1 MNYPTLPYS
10 IRLQTQTDTV
20 WMIWDDTAWDTP
32 SPVTYSSDSDQVAE
46 AVKDFFTT
54 HSIGFQ
60 GYPIEDI
67 NRPAPMDIH
76 AVLTANKSDLIQ
88 DFAVIGF
95 IPEAP
100 TAPDQDIEPE
110 EDFEEDADE
119 PPVKPVLESIPQN
132 MKIRLPFILE
142 DTGETVFI
150 ETDAQEALDESNSE
164 VALYESILK
173 RMES

>member
-1 MNYPTLPYS
+1 MT
-10 IRLQTQTDTV
+10 
-20 WMIWDDTAWDTP
+20 WDDTAWDTP
-32 SPVTYSSDSDQVAE
+32 SPVTFSSDSDQAAE
-46 AVKDFFTT
+46 AIKDFFTT

-67 NRPAPMDIH
+67 NRPAPMDVH
-76 AVLTANKSDLIQ
+76 AALTANKSDLIQ

-100 TAPDQDIEPE
+100 TAPDQDIESE
-110 EDFEEDADE
+110 EDFEEDAEE
-119 PPVKPVLESIPQN
+119 PLVKHVLEP
-132 MKIRLPFILE
+132 IRI
-142 DTGETVFI
+142 
-150 ETDAQEALDESNSE
+150 AASSE

>member
-1 MNYPTLPYS
+1 
-10 IRLQTQTDTV
+10 
-20 WMIWDDTAWDTP
+20 MIWDDTAWDTP
-32 SPVTYSSDSDQVAE
+32 SPVTFSSDSDQAAE

-76 AVLTANKSDLIQ
+76 AVLTTNKNDFIQ
-88 DFAVIGF
+88 EFAVIGF

-100 TAPDQDIEPE
+100 TAPDQDIEPD
-110 EDFEEDADE
+110 EDFEEDDE
-119 PPVKPVLESIPQN
+119 ITVNPILES
-132 MKIRLPFILE
+132 
-142 DTGETVFI
+142 
-150 ETDAQEALDESNSE
+150 ALSE

-173 RMES
+173 RMGS